1 MKHFDFPVDALDF
14 IFVEHWDSDDRL
26 HAAKIFNYCFKKYL
40 KSRHRQDILND
51 VVLFILDDFVRRKK
65 PIIRRKTKPRDLINF
80 LNKDIPNKYFGFRPL
95 SIDAFFLDKK
105 DKDKS
110 VKFALYCPYLSRQLS
125 PFSSLIQKKSHYA
138 TFSPLLAMPSR

>member
-110 VKFALYCPYLSRQLS
+110 VQFC
-125 PFSSLIQKKSHYA
+125 
-138 TFSPLLAMPSR
+138 